1 MNKRLLV
8 ITFLLCLVF
17 FAMFKA
23 ALGQTIIAGV
33 NNGDSF
39 TYHLSSYW
47 TSSDP
52 FASIPA
58 SLLNYNHT
66 AAVEV
71 RIDNVIG
78 SDIAILIVTYFSNG
92 SDPIPLMGSVNLQS
106 GESYGGFSAIISS
119 YLVEGE
125 RIHPLGPDTITINQ
139 TVTKNFESGSRQT
152 NRIHITAR
160 NETIGA
166 TSSVDR
172 YFDKVTGI
180 LVESTDETSYD
191 NPSEKAVITWTL
203 VASSVWSIPEFPVI
217 LALPIVMVV
226 TAFAVIAYKKKYG
239 NISMKLTPQN

>member
-8 ITFLLCLVF
+8 ITFLLCLVS

-33 NNGDSF
+33 NNGDTF

-52 FASIPA
+52 SASIPA
-58 SLLNYNHT
+58 GLLEYNNT

-71 RIDNVIG
+71 RIDYVIG
-78 SDIAILIVTYFSNG
+78 SEIQILIVTYFSNG
-92 SDPIPLMGSVNLQS
+92 SDPNAIMGSVNIQT
-106 GESYGGFSAIISS
+106 GETVGGFSAIISS
-119 YLVEGE
+119 YLTEGE

-139 TVTKNFESGSRQT
+139 TVTKNFESGSRPT
-152 NRIHITAR
+152 NRIDITVR
-160 NETIGA
+160 NDTIGA

-172 YFDKVTGI
+172 YFDTLTGM

-191 NPSEKAVITWTL
+191 NPSAKVVITWTL